1 MRAKFFARPK
11 ILKIRRTEATARVGK
26 QQKEIEMKDTV
37 NDKARELLA
46 AGRTEREV
54 SDELGIP
61 YATVCKIV
69 ADAIRDTALR
79 KFAEFS
85 GR

>member
-1 MRAKFFARPK
+1 
-11 ILKIRRTEATARVGK
+11 
-26 QQKEIEMKDTV
+26 MKDTV
-37 NDKARELLA
+37 HDKAREQLA

-61 YATVCKIV
+61 YADVCKIV